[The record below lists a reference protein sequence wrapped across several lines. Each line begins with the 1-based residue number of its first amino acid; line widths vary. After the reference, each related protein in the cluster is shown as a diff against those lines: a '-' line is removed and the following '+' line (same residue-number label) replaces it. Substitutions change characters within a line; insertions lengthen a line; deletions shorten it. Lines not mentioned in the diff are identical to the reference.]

1 MAAATIQRYIRTGIP
16 SMEVV
21 RLEATDAE
29 TYKSRKFKYVTAAFV
44 CWNEDNEDKD
54 VNVVNSAGT
63 EIDGTSQTVKL
74 NLESGSDDTVTLIL
88 FGRK

>member
-1 MAAATIQRYIRTGIP
+1 MAAAEILRYIRTGTP

-21 RLEATDAE
+21 RLEADDTE

-54 VNVVNSAGT
+54 VNVTNSDGT
-63 EIDGTSQTVKL
+63 EIDGTAQTVKL
-74 NLESGSDDTVTLIL
+74 NLESGSSDTVTLLL
-88 FGRK
+88 FGRH